1 MAKKRDCCQPAAK
14 EGKGVLSGILLGI
27 VPHSVCIAFIVFSA
41 IGATVAV
48 GFMRDLLL
56 LPYLFPLLVLISLAF
71 ATLAAVLYL
80 RRSGEISWAGVARRR
95 GYLATLYA
103 TTIGVNLLLFM
114 VVLPLAA
121 NLDAGGT
128 AYAASTAGSLGS
140 EPAAPSSEVRLQ
152 VDIPCPGHAPLI
164 MGELRN
170 LGGIQRVVYAFPNV
184 FDVWYND
191 TSLSVGD
198 IVSLEVFET
207 YKARVI
213 RR

>member
-1 MAKKRDCCQPAAK
+1 M
-14 EGKGVLSGILLGI
+14 LSGIMLGI

-71 ATLAAVLYL
+71 ASVSAVLYL
-80 RRSGEISWAGVARRR
+80 RRRGDMSWAGVGRRR

-103 TTIGVNLLLFM
+103 TTVGVNLLLFM

-121 NLDAGGT
+121 NLDAGGGT
-128 AYAASTAGSLGS
+128 AYAAKAAESQGQEQVAAGAS
-140 EPAAPSSEVRLQ
+140 VRLQ

-164 MGELRN
+164 MGELRT
-170 LGGIQRVVYAFPNV
+170 LRGIERVSYVFPNS
-184 FDVWYND
+184 FDVAYD
-191 TSLSVGD
+191 ESSLALGD

-207 YKARVI
+207 YKARVV